1 MVKKTQ
7 LFSEQVSDHVYA
19 LLISFKGKTDKR
31 DRRGKW
37 FPCLCICLCTY
48 LMINASCGLL
58 FDVTSAGLNR
68 RLLIHSLGI

>member
-1 MVKKTQ
+1 MVKKAQ
-7 LFSEQVSDHVYA
+7 LFSEQVNGQVYA
-19 LLISFKGKTDKR
+19 LLISFNEKTERR

-37 FPCLCICLCTY
+37 FLCLCICLCTY
-48 LMINASCGLL
+48 LMINASCGPL